1 MDMTPDEIVVRYR
14 QAKNKAEQLKILAD
28 LNDCT
33 VGGIINVLCEHGG
46 YKPQFF
52 NTAKIKLRKQTVGNE
67 SADVGADVPQK
78 NKPETAV
85 GADTIRPKEEPN
97 EEPTEYIVPV
107 KSVPEM
113 LVDSAFEVIRA
124 ELSKINRQQ
133 YELDM
138 RKAELYKKLWD
149 MLGEVQ

>member
-14 QAKNKAEQLKILAD
+14 QAKDKAEQLKILAD
-28 LNDCT
+28 LNACT
-33 VGGIINVLCEHGG
+33 VDGIINVLCEHGG

-67 SADVGADVPQK
+67 PADVGADVPQK

-85 GADTIRPKEEPN
+85 GADTIRQKEEPN
-97 EEPTEYIVPV
+97 EEPTEYL
-107 KSVPEM
+107 VPEM

-133 YELDM
+133 YQLDM
-138 RKAELYKKLWD
+138 RKAEIYKQLWD

>member
-28 LNDCT
+28 LNACT
-33 VGGIINVLCEHGG
+33 VDEIINVLCEHGG

-52 NTAKIKLRKQTVGNE
+52 NTAKIKLRKQTVGSE
-67 SADVGADVPQK
+67 
-78 NKPETAV
+78 PETAV

-113 LVDSAFEVIRA
+113 LVNSAFEVIRA
-124 ELSKINRQQ
+124 ELSKINHQQ

>member
-33 VGGIINVLCEHGG
+33 VDGIINVLCEHGG

-52 NTAKIKLRKQTVGNE
+52 NTAKIKLRKQTVGSE
-67 SADVGADVPQK
+67 PADVGADVPQK

-85 GADTIRPKEEPN
+85 GADTIPPKEEPN